1 MNIIIIVS
9 LVYLVLIFSFV
20 YILSFI
26 RSKQLH
32 NNITVETRNGY
43 VSPSVAI
50 VDSVGGENNALPLK
64 NFLDFV
70 SECSLQ
76 SQYSAKGDYN
86 ERE

>member
-9 LVYLVLIFSFV
+9 FVYLILIFSFV
-20 YILSFI
+20 YIFSYI
-26 RSKQLH
+26 KSKRLH
-32 NNITVETRNGY
+32 NNIRVETRNGR

-64 NFLDFV
+64 EFLDFV

-76 SQYSAKGDYN
+76 SQYSVKGDIN
-86 ERE
+86 E